1 MLSTVDSSSLV
12 YSLDR
17 AFLFAFV
24 NRFIDVQ
31 SSLISYFLLLAS
43 HFRALFCIMDVT
55 DIFVVLIWCISSTE
69 KHWTCGDNSFVYSVY
84 WHDKHA
90 GENAHKR
97 ITNRRDSKG

>member
-24 NRFIDVQ
+24 NRFSDVQ

-43 HFRALFCIMDVT
+43 HLSRIILYNGRYRYFCSSDLIYFEYWKALNMR
-55 DIFVVLIWCISSTE
+55 W
-69 KHWTCGDNSFVYSVY
+69 
-84 WHDKHA
+84 
-90 GENAHKR
+90 
-97 ITNRRDSKG
+97 